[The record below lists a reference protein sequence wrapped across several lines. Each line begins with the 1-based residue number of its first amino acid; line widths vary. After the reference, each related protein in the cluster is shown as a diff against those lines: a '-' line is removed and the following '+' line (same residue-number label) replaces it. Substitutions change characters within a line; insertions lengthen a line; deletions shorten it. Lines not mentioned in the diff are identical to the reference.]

1 MRKTQGYRKA
11 ARRTGAASGLDW
23 KVVQKGI
30 LTEDGDP
37 APGFRA
43 NVRDSYGKVLGI
55 VSDRYRVAQ
64 NGEAFAFTDRLL
76 GEGVRYETAGSL
88 NGEGNENIRS
98 GKRTMRFDAVFYII
112 PEYECPECVLKIDG
126 LLREKEGCFLEES
139 S

>member
-30 LTEDGDP
+30 
-37 APGFRA
+37 
-43 NVRDSYGKVLGI
+43 I

-76 GEGVRYETAGSL
+76 GEGMRYETAGSL